1 MKLLSHQ
8 QNRAV
13 NVFDF
18 HLKSGNNIAV
28 AIDYER
34 FRNSPEPVKHSIIQ
48 QTRER
53 VEGSLRLDPKLVETD
68 RFFRDIYMLR
78 RVGIFDSEPD
88 LMVKVQQMA
97 ADPKIRGDYV
107 NILKNQDTA
116 RESEEV
122 LATLQVGQAFE
133 YNQEDPFRIVFEK
146 LETKHQQLIVA
157 AAEARRQEE
166 ARRRAEEAARR
177 QEEARRRT
185 EEREE
190 ARRQAEEA
198 RRQRQSGGGTTA
210 AWTTESNAGK
220 SAEWVAA
227 QEKIAKLWE
236 ERSRTLPQGID
247 RETQAAD
254 IEYFAAGFNLLK
266 DEILGAPHNSLA
278 VRAMLEYLVPNIWRQ
293 PRMVEPFFKRMQA
306 RERGNVPT
314 NLGSV
319 GTLAKGFFIPLPL
332 QNLTVPPD
340 KEQSKKIRSLFRN
353 FNKAMHADIANNF
366 PDVSKTLQPH
376 VDVIHKAINDSWNP
390 VNKLL
395 VK

>member
-1 MKLLSHQ
+1 M
-8 QNRAV
+8 AV
-13 NVFDF
+13 
-18 HLKSGNNIAV
+18 
-28 AIDYER
+28 DYER
-34 FRNSPEPVKHSIIQ
+34 YRRTPDPEKRSILNETIG
-48 QTRER
+48 R
-53 VEGSLRLDPKLVETD
+53 VEAAFDLGSAMANTD
-68 RFFRDIYMLR
+68 RFFRDVYLLSR
-78 RVGIFDSEPD
+78 TGSFDPNPD
-88 LMVKVQQMA
+88 LLVRVQRLA

-107 NILKNQDTA
+107 SILKNQDTA
-116 RESEEV
+116 GESEEV

-146 LETKHQQLIVA
+146 LAIKHEQLI
-157 AAEARRQEE
+157 AETEARRQEEARQRAEEARRRTEEARRQREEARRQEETRRQEE
-166 ARRRAEEAARR
+166 ARRRAGE
-177 QEEARRRT
+177 
-185 EEREE
+185 
-190 ARRQAEEA
+190 AEEA